1 MSNSEQKTSWR
12 AKEEV
17 ANTIAKLQ
25 ERQNETG
32 YDPFGFHP
40 EILEN
45 VLPSVHFFYRNY
57 FRVETFGIDRV
68 PEGRALLI
76 ANHSGQIPIDGMMI
90 ATAMLFDHDPPR
102 ITRAMV
108 ERFIPRLPFISRF
121 LARAGQV
128 TGTRDN
134 ARLLLERD
142 ELLMVFPEGARGI
155 SKTFDQRYQLQEFG
169 LGFMRLAL
177 ETNTPIVPI
186 SVIGAEEQLP
196 SIHNARG
203 IAKMLGMPALP
214 ILLTPFPL
222 PVKYR
227 IYFGEPL
234 RFSGDND
241 DEDRVIQKHVD
252 VVKDVIREQL
262 DRGLA
267 ERENIF
273 LG

>member
-1 MSNSEQKTSWR
+1 MSRPRRQEIR
-12 AKEEV
+12 R
-17 ANTIAKLQ
+17 TIEALQ
-25 ERQNETG
+25 ARQNETG

-40 EILEN
+40 EALEN
-45 VLPSVHFFYRNY
+45 VLPLIQFLYREY
-57 FRVETFGIDRV
+57 FRVEAIGIENV

-90 ATAMLFDHDPPR
+90 ASAMALDHDPPR
-102 ITRAMV
+102 ITRGMV
-108 ERFIPRLPFISRF
+108 ERFIPTLPFVSQF
-121 LARAGQV
+121 FARLGQV

-155 SKTFDQRYQLQEFG
+155 TKTFDKRYQLQEFG

-186 SVIGAEEQLP
+186 AVVGAEEQLV
-196 SIHNARG
+196 SVHNARRLARLIG
-203 IAKMLGMPALP
+203 FPALP
-214 ILLTPFPL
+214 ILVTPLPL

-227 IYFGEPL
+227 IYFGKPL
-234 RFSGDND
+234 TFCGDND
-241 DEDRVIQKHVD
+241 DEDRVIQRHVD
-252 VVKDVIREQL
+252 VVKDSIREL
-262 DRGLA
+262 LARGLE
-267 ERENIF
+267 ERRSIF